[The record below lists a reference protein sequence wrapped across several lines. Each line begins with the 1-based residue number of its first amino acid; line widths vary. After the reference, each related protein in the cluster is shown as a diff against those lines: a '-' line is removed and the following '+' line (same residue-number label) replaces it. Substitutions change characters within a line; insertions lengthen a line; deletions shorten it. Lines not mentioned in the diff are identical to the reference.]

1 MSADVDVYACA
12 MSTAGM
18 SATVEAYAVSQC
30 IEKKYAKVVAEV
42 RRPLASAINVSLLFC
57 TFELVYGAR
66 NRVCVVWWLCSCD
79 VCAVAACARC
89 KRRCRSCVCCNPAA
103 RCLQGSMC
111 CLLQA
116 ALTDSRLSAR
126 AGDGKGHDRGEL

>member
-42 RRPLASAINVSLLFC
+42 RCPL
-57 TFELVYGAR
+57 T
-66 NRVCVVWWLCSCD
+66 
-79 VCAVAACARC
+79 
-89 KRRCRSCVCCNPAA
+89 PAA
-103 RCLQGSMC
+103 DFVCIYEF
-111 CLLQA
+111 
-116 ALTDSRLSAR
+116 TF
-126 AGDGKGHDRGEL
+126 